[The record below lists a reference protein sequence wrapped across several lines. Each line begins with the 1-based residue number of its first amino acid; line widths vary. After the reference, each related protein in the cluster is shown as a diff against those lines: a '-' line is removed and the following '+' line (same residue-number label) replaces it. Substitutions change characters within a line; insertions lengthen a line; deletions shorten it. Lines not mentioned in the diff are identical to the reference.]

1 MASIVAD
8 FFSFILGVID
18 GITHN
23 ALGGLIAGVVILFLY
38 IRWLNPKAVDMNQV
52 IFKKEFEAT
61 AEQQRL
67 PKPKKLMMLSMP
79 LTMEE
84 YNKNPIHQIQ
94 HNIIGV
100 VVGINVVGVRTS
112 ITRLAQLC
120 KGWGEGELNKFLKE
134 NEQAIKDD
142 KLWIVFATKRKVGG
156 FLLFTKY
163 VNDLIYLKPNQI
175 INVNSKD
182 DYIRVRGFGLQPQ
195 GFYTLV
201 TDEAI
206 NTNVKQLMLDKV
218 DVMFDE
224 VGLSTVSRMGDY
236 VTKAMEMDSA
246 TRKEA
251 ALKGLDVLLP
261 PKSGE
266 VKT

>member
-1 MASIVAD
+1 MSVVAD
-8 FFSFILGVID
+8 VISFLMGALD
-18 GITHN
+18 YITHN
-23 ALGGLIAGVVILFLY
+23 ALGGLLLGVVVVFLY
-38 IRWLNPKAVDMNQV
+38 IRWLKPKAVDMNQV

-61 AEQQRL
+61 AEQQKL
-67 PKPKKLMMLSMP
+67 PTPKHLMMLSMP
-79 LTMEE
+79 ITMEE

-94 HNIIGV
+94 HNIIGL

-112 ITRLAQLC
+112 VTSLAQLC
-120 KGWGEGELNKFLKE
+120 KGWGEGELDKFLKE
-134 NEQAIKDD
+134 NEQSIKDD
-142 KLWIVFATKRKVGG
+142 KLWIVFATKRRVGG
-156 FLLFTKY
+156 ILFFTKY
-163 VNDLIYLKPNQI
+163 MNDLIYVKPNQI
-175 INVNSKD
+175 ISVNSID
-182 DYIRVRGFGLQPQ
+182 DYIRIRGFGLQPQ